1 MFLSKFSDFSHN
13 GDFPKTPWLPILKQ
27 YIHDMN
33 EAWIDS
39 IESRVRA
46 LNDLPS
52 KNVQLK
58 KRLDVLGA
66 RLRANSVVSYRSPW
80 YVSQSDPLSLIIDDY
95 DRMLTDV
102 YTHLS
107 YLHLL
112 DIYTKNATNNRG
124 YYCRKRSQTRIY
136 LVNTYF
142 PHSYCF
148 RDAAWEWFFTNPSTR
163 PPLHSYLFNYIMSLQ
178 DEQK

>member
-1 MFLSKFSDFSHN
+1 
-13 GDFPKTPWLPILKQ
+13 
-27 YIHDMN
+27 MN

-46 LNDLPS
+46 LNDLPR

-58 KRLDVLGA
+58 KRLDVLRS
-66 RLRANSVVSYRSPW
+66 RLSSNDTSYRSPW
-80 YVSQSDPLSLIIDDY
+80 YVLQRDAFSLIVDDY
-95 DRMLTDV
+95 DRLLTDV

-112 DIYTKNATNNRG
+112 DIYTKNTTNNRG

-136 LVNTYF
+136 LMNTYY
-142 PHSYCF
+142 PEAYCF
-148 RDAAWEWFFTNPSTR
+148 RDAAREWFFSNPSTR

-178 DEQK
+178 DDN